1 MSALTDKPL
10 REPISRV
17 DTAWLR
23 MEQPTNLM
31 MITGVIVF
39 EQPMDYARLQETIEQ
54 RFLSFRRFR
63 QKAVD
68 GTTGAYWEI
77 DEDFDI
83 HAHIRRI
90 ALPGAADRAELEIL
104 VAELASTPLDKE
116 RPLWQFHLVENYEP
130 GPVLI
135 TRIHHC
141 IADGIAL
148 IQVFLSLTDD
158 KPQGRSSA
166 CKPETW
172 KQRRASESAIFRR
185 LLEPARE
192 GLGFATHLG
201 QKILQEGQIIL
212 RDPAKAGQYALEAG
226 ELVSELGNSLMLHD
240 DPKTRFKGKLG
251 VRKQVAWTDPL
262 SLNEVKSVSKAFAC
276 TVNDVL
282 ISAVTGALRSF
293 LLEEGDAPESLQ
305 DIRATVPVNLRPL
318 EHAHNLGN
326 HFGLVFLSL
335 PLTCANPLDRLY
347 SVNARMQ
354 KLKASKQAAVTF
366 GFLSVLGMVPSAV
379 QKPILDALS
388 DKATTV
394 LTNVPGPQ
402 HPLWLAGSKMSE
414 MMFWVP
420 QNGNI
425 GLGISILS
433 YNEKVFFGL
442 ISDRRLVP
450 EPKKIIDRF
459 QSEFEKLLYL
469 GLMLPLKGRP
479 SGAQAELMMSKALE
493 QLGNL

>member
-1 MSALTDKPL
+1 MSALSDIPG
-10 REPISRV
+10 REPLSRV

-31 MITGVIVF
+31 MIAGVIVF

-68 GTTGAYWEI
+68 GPTGAYWEI

-83 HAHIRRI
+83 HAHIRPI

-158 KPQGRSSA
+158 NPQGRSSA
-166 CKPETW
+166 CEPETW

-192 GLGFATHLG
+192 GLDFATLIG
-201 QKILQEGQIIL
+201 QKMLQEGQKIL
-212 RDPAKAGQYALEAG
+212 RDPAKAGHYALEAG

-240 DPKTRFKGKLG
+240 DPKTRFKGQLG

-293 LLEEGDAPESLQ
+293 LVEEGDAPESLQ
-305 DIRATVPVNLRPL
+305 DIRATASNRVVIM
-318 EHAHNLGN
+318 A
-326 HFGLVFLSL
+326 V
-335 PLTCANPLDRLY
+335 CAP
-347 SVNARMQ
+347 SFA
-354 KLKASKQAAVTF
+354 ATQAA
-366 GFLSVLGMVPSAV
+366 SAPACPP
-379 QKPILDALS
+379 PITIMSYLPFN
-388 DKATTV
+388 TV
-394 LTNVPGPQ
+394 
-402 HPLWLAGSKMSE
+402 
-414 MMFWVP
+414 
-420 QNGNI
+420 
-425 GLGISILS
+425 
-433 YNEKVFFGL
+433 
-442 ISDRRLVP
+442 
-450 EPKKIIDRF
+450 
-459 QSEFEKLLYL
+459 
-469 GLMLPLKGRP
+469 
-479 SGAQAELMMSKALE
+479 
-493 QLGNL
+493 